1 MCLVVHR
8 VPLHIHV
15 SSESRQWLQFLRTQ
29 RVLQAWTTRDPAAAK
44 TEAAVLRQAIS
55 DTDWD
60 TVERHDGLEGA
71 LKKINQLAQESPVS
85 NGRGMIDDFR
95 LWGSSRCR
103 RMGETATTWRCSRSR
118 FMISTPT
125 TPFSQRADPSPEWV
139 ETFTK
144 RRIRRGKTW
153 ISRV

>member
-1 MCLVVHR
+1 MSVTACSFVTFLLLDVLLCIWMLHR

-15 SSESRQWLQFLRTQ
+15 SSESRQWLQLLCTQ

-44 TEAAVLRQAIS
+44 TEAAVLRQGIS

-71 LKKINQLAQESPVS
+71 LKNINQPEQETPAL
-85 NGRGMIDDFR
+85 NGQGMIDDFR

-103 RMGETATTWRCSRSR
+103 RMGETAT
-118 FMISTPT
+118 
-125 TPFSQRADPSPEWV
+125 A
-139 ETFTK
+139 
-144 RRIRRGKTW
+144 
-153 ISRV
+153 